1 MALNPQPNTIE
12 TQLAELR
19 IDDSK
24 PLHGP
29 ATVAAPPTPPFSPG
43 LAPETPCIAGPSGLT
58 LPLTPSLATPG
69 TEEPPALPTAPP
81 TTFPLFPFLP
91 AELRLKIW
99 AFSFLPRTVELH
111 SRRAHYASTA
121 ECPLS
126 ATPSWHSKSRN
137 PAALSVSA
145 EARAA
150 ALWHYRVAL
159 PLEALPARHEHHVT
173 LTGLKTCERPGDTVR
188 GGGRVLY
195 VDPAEDTVVLCAEV
209 VFLRVKRLL
218 DWFRQQDRAGRGLRK
233 LAMSV
238 KAWAISGP
246 AAQALK
252 AFGAT
257 LFGDIDE
264 FCLFFYDDWVPPEA
278 WTGARCEL
286 VGLSPDEDVYRRF
299 LMGKGRQFRD
309 GDRWIV
315 VGKRPMEVVEI
326 RFHDE
331 GW

>member
-12 TQLAELR
+12 IHLATLR

-24 PLHGP
+24 PPHGP
-29 ATVAAPPTPPFSPG
+29 TAVAAPPTPPFSP
-43 LAPETPCIAGPSGLT
+43 
-58 LPLTPSLATPG
+58 
-69 TEEPPALPTAPP
+69 EPPVLPTAP
-81 TTFPLFPFLP
+81 TTFLLFPLLP
-91 AELRLKIW
+91 AELRLQIW
-99 AFSFLPRTVELH
+99 AASFLPRTVELH
-111 SRRAHYASTA
+111 SRRAHYASTD
-121 ECPLS
+121 
-126 ATPSWHSKSRN
+126 TPCWHSKSRN

-150 ALWHYRVAL
+150 ALAHYRVAL
-159 PLEALPARHEHHVT
+159 PLDALPARHEHHVT
-173 LTGLKTCERPGDTVR
+173 LTGLKTCERPGDTLR
-188 GGGRVLY
+188 GGDRRLY
-195 VDPAEDTVVLCAEV
+195 VDPTHDTVVLCAEV

-218 DWFRQQDRAGRGLRK
+218 DWFRQQDARGRGLRK

-252 AFGAT
+252 VFGRT
-257 LFGDIDE
+257 LFGEIDE
-264 FCLFFYDDWVPPEA
+264 FYLFFYDDWVPPET

-286 VGLSPDEDVYRRF
+286 VRLSPDEDVYRRF